1 MKPNLS
7 VLGVVWVPLKAACTS
22 AVSELNK
29 QKHANGLCETSTAD
43 LRKRMIIKW
52 RIKTRDGT
60 MDLLWVIS
68 IEHAG
73 IQTYMLSL
81 SDHQKKFIFYFFRI
95 LLSETSQIAKIQ
107 DPIPIIFLLNSTAD
121 SNYRRKK

>member
-1 MKPNLS
+1 
-7 VLGVVWVPLKAACTS
+7 
-22 AVSELNK
+22 
-29 QKHANGLCETSTAD
+29 
-43 LRKRMIIKW
+43 
-52 RIKTRDGT
+52 

-68 IEHAG
+68 KEHAG